1 MRNSENIKK
10 KIPSIKILPEYF
22 EEVLSGR
29 KRAEL
34 RLNDRDYKKGDIYD
48 LREWNPKRE
57 RYTGRRINI
66 EITHVLE
73 GFEGLKKGW
82 CMFSFKT
89 YEEIFG
95 KPDEPTSKTLSVDY
109 EAEYH
114 RCVGT
119 MANIH
124 NEREEAKS
132 AVIALSAIVTEQ
144 RRKIAELEKRCEDEY
159 WRRRDSK

>member
-1 MRNSENIKK
+1 
-10 KIPSIKILPEYF
+10 
-22 EEVLSGR
+22 
-29 KRAEL
+29 
-34 RLNDRDYKKGDIYD
+34 
-48 LREWNPKRE
+48 
-57 RYTGRRINI
+57 
-66 EITHVLE
+66 
-73 GFEGLKKGW
+73 
-82 CMFSFKT
+82 MFSFKT

-95 KPDEPTSKTLSVDY
+95 KPDEPTPKTLSIDY

-132 AVIALSAIVTEQ
+132 AVIALSAIITEQ
-144 RRKIAELEKRCEDEY
+144 RRKIAELEKRYEDEY

>member
-1 MRNSENIKK
+1 MENLKK

-22 EEVLSGR
+22 EEVIAGR

-34 RLNDRDYKKGDIYD
+34 RLNDREYKKGDIYD
-48 LREWNPKRE
+48 LREWNPKRG
-57 RYTGRRINI
+57 RYTGRKVNI
-66 EITHVLE
+66 QITHVLE
-73 GFEGLKKGW
+73 GFEGLTKGW

-95 KPDEPTSKTLSVDY
+95 KDEEPTPKTLSIDY

-114 RCVGT
+114 RCVGI
-119 MANIH
+119 MQNIH

-132 AVIALSAIVTEQ
+132 AILALSKIINEQ
-144 RRKIAELEKRCEDEY
+144 RQTISDLNKRIEDEY
-159 WRRRDSK
+159 WKRRE

>member
-1 MRNSENIKK
+1 MENIKK

-22 EEVLSGR
+22 EEVLAGR

-34 RLNDRDYKKGDIYD
+34 RLNDREYKKGDIYD
-48 LREWNPKRE
+48 LREWNPKRQ
-57 RYTGRRINI
+57 RYTGRKINI
-66 EITHVLE
+66 QISHVLE
-73 GFEGLKKGW
+73 NFEGLKKGW
-82 CMFSFKT
+82 CVFSFKT

-95 KPDEPTSKTLSVDY
+95 KDDEPTCKTLSIDY

-132 AVIALSAIVTEQ
+132 AVVALSAIITEQ

-159 WRRRDSK
+159 WRRRD

>member
-1 MRNSENIKK
+1 MGEKLCK

-22 EEVLSGR
+22 EEVIAGR

-34 RLNDRDYKKGDIYD
+34 RLNDRNYKKGDIYD
-48 LREWNPKRE
+48 LREWNPTRG
-57 RYTGRRINI
+57 RYTGRKVNI

-73 GFEGLKKGW
+73 GFEGLTKGW

-95 KPDEPTSKTLSVDY
+95 KDDEPTCKTLSIDY

-132 AVIALSAIVTEQ
+132 AVIALSAIITEQ
-144 RRKIAELEKRCEDEY
+144 RRKIAELEKRFEDEY